1 MKRRLSAHPQLRLS
15 AGLVLLWALLSAL
28 SMTGLFA
35 QPAPAV
41 NSTVQ
46 TSVPASGAAATQPLD
61 LKQVTTHPDIDLSP
75 RLSPDGKYLAYV
87 SRQTYNF
94 DIWVRSTSGTS
105 NRQVTFNKADDLYPV
120 WYPDSRSLV
129 FVSQKEDAAGD
140 IWRIRFREVEGQL
153 IPRGEPEKIS
163 TWQGYD
169 GYPTVSPDG
178 KKIAWVSNASGRDEI
193 WFHNDNTGKTS
204 QLTFLGGTHPAWSSK
219 QDLIA
224 FTSFRA
230 GSSGGGD
237 IWLINLHGPRPAGEE
252 GTVLWDPREPPLYP
266 LTMGE
271 AAEGFPTWSP
281 DASRI
286 IFLRFAQ
293 DHNGDSLLT
302 PADRGALWEISPVP
316 APAESLLFSSPLARV
331 FMPGL
336 NPRMVRSAM
345 LLTSDSDNIMQ
356 PWCGGDQ
363 RVYFSS
369 DRGGNLD
376 IWSIPLEGAVPKQA
390 SAAAQYHWADT
401 AFPLLE
407 RASRWYLGP
416 LCLGYREVEPDEKEQ
431 RFLGERLIALRRLL
445 DFFPDSSRYA
455 ARALYDMGITAMLQG
470 DEEAAR
476 TFLQLITGH
485 YAGEREAAADAELA
499 LLGLSVQG
507 RSSGSANQLLKQGA
521 EAVLQRYGDQSAPA
535 AAARLAIGDL
545 YFESGDHT
553 RAFQEYARVQKEYPG
568 ERDACAASQL
578 KIGDLFRQFASQ
590 EEVVQAYLR
599 VVDLYPDQRQWMLQ
613 ARDRILDLLITGRRG
628 AEAFI
633 TRYREI
639 VGQYSRFPALAA
651 EAQFRI
657 GNILLR
663 NKEYRAAIRE
673 FEAMEELFPGLVDE
687 LFTARMSRAEAYLRL
702 GDSGSALALLYQL
715 VREQQQ
721 ERPDLAALA
730 SDRLVMAL
738 LSSADKLRASGDLQ
752 LAAMRY
758 RSAWERDL
766 HNLQAHRSYLEC
778 MYYQKKIDQAIDEY
792 RQINILHP
800 GDNILTYALGLA
812 YSYKGTER
820 AELFNDPDGLD
831 PVYLVNRSS
840 AVIARALSY
849 DYTMVPGYLTIAFNF
864 EMMENYEARQRA
876 KPTPFLARAWNAV
889 KAPFVDLYHRLTFYQ
904 ERKPARYYERAIH
917 ELNKAIVL
925 NDEIQEPQLEA
936 NLALNL
942 ANNYYNLGE
951 FGFGK
956 AYEFYQVKL
965 IYDSSFTDKQREALI
980 YERMGHCA
988 LVTEDLEKG
997 PRFLRHAID
1006 LYAAM
1011 DKEPRVLLN
1020 TKRLALLY
1028 EIGEQYEA
1036 AIDCYQ
1042 QAVEIEKKNNA
1053 LLDLMRSYRSIAYN
1067 YLRLDEPAD
1076 AIAYARRAMDLLNS
1090 GKIKKIKGE
1099 SSRMEIGFLGWYIP
1113 VPFIDFSTMGVN
1125 SLRSFTTED
1134 ERALIFSIFADSYQ
1148 QSKEYSTAIAYVEK
1162 KIALF
1167 HSRKDHRAVAT
1178 FYNNLGYIH
1187 FLKGD
1192 YLSAWRCY
1200 QSSLRLCEKYALTD
1214 GVIRNSLNLGRIA
1227 SGLNLQQQLG
1237 RSPAA
1242 VPALYADSAAVALKN
1257 ALDFLETTQLFY
1269 NRERAQLL
1277 LHLAEVML
1285 IEAHPEGGQSGTGA
1299 LAGIMARL
1307 ERMARVKGYLDE
1319 ALGLS
1324 RRYGL
1329 ERDELA
1335 AMFALAELYRAGGDY
1350 EEAWEE
1356 FNRCR
1361 KTALRRGEYALAWRI
1376 DVALGEVLERM
1387 SLESRRRYAIQS
1399 VPLEFY
1405 LEAVE
1410 LLEAHPTV
1418 TLGAMAPDMRR
1429 IHQQPYLRVIAALAR
1444 MGDIKGALT
1453 FAERLR
1459 AKTYLDLI
1467 GREEII
1473 FRKERHKIFLGNARF
1488 VQEKID
1494 KANSDI
1500 LRARTQGKL
1509 SSRGTRERKKQL
1521 EGYQH
1526 EYEEIFKQLRAEVP
1540 ELEGLVRVQPV
1551 DLLRVQKN
1559 LHNREALV
1567 LYQRVPDRLLAWTI
1581 GAQKV
1586 TLAEIPLSG
1595 EAVSQALDSW
1605 RRAGG
1610 LESAAGDTLW
1620 SSLLEPVLRLP
1631 EEIQRLVIIP
1641 DEELFYLPWSA
1652 AVHSLQS
1659 RELAVSVSS
1668 SLTAYYYAGQK
1679 RKLQGS
1685 RIFVAD
1691 DPVLA
1696 GALAGQG
1703 FQVTGPQPGEQ
1714 QNSFPAQVNSLGL
1727 AELIHLTAETAWNE
1741 IDPLESRIGF
1751 RVPGS
1756 AAARFPVKEIYAN
1769 SLSAG
1774 LLTMNGTQPLLGL
1787 ASIEPYL
1794 AWERGL
1800 HYAGLPS
1807 FLLTLWPGE
1816 RSRELE
1822 FYGLFYANLRS
1833 MPPAV
1838 ALARTQRGFFERGL
1852 PFREWA
1858 RFQLYGYGGMTE
1870 AEEEQFA
1877 VEGYAGKVRRGHAAF
1892 KLQEWSDAIVFYE
1905 EALQM
1910 AARQGDEE
1918 SVVRLEER
1926 VLEAAINGA
1935 LWSKAIE
1942 LEQRRLDAAERS
1954 GDVDGIVT
1962 GLNNLAY
1969 FYTQN
1974 GQYEEG
1980 VAAKKRYAG
1989 MAQQYGMDEQE
2000 AESLRE
2006 TGLIFERGG
2015 QYDKAMGFFNQA
2027 YERYQ
2032 AIDDSMGMGRS
2043 LRDMGRI
2050 EFLYRD
2056 HYTAAIELQ
2065 ERALAFFRPLAARV
2079 EIIDALH
2086 NLGIT
2091 HEKMGNYQPAL
2102 RCQQEALE
2110 LAGQEGQSR
2119 LIALSRQYL
2128 ANVLWKM
2135 GDYQKALQH
2144 QNAALETFA
2153 GLGDDQ
2159 LLQTA
2164 YSTRG
2169 LIALSLGQPQQAL
2182 EFEQK
2187 ALEIAARNDDRLDLA
2202 TIHKNLGMIYRSDGR
2217 FELAR
2222 ASFEQALVLD
2232 SLMAARS
2239 GLAYDY
2245 RNLGAI
2251 YGLIGRGSEGMLL
2264 ARRGLELSRTIRDSR
2279 NEAQS
2284 LLVLGTLQRRFGTPD
2299 SARASLEA
2307 AATMAEALYMPDIAW
2322 RAQRQLA
2329 DLHTATKNQPGQI
2342 RALYA
2347 ALATIESMRAR
2358 IRVEEYASGFIDDKL
2373 EVYSALIDVL
2383 AEAGQAG
2390 EALEVA
2396 ERARARSF
2404 LDLLG
2409 QRPLVFQ
2416 SPEASRFAAA
2426 GDSLQR
2432 ELGRAQSEILYLQAG
2447 SDALQAQQIRR
2458 LWERIQELRSRYA
2471 EHLVKVRAADPE
2483 LSALYQVE
2491 PLGEEEIRRL
2501 IPEKGAMLVYHLHR
2515 DRLTIWLVTRES
2527 VRLQRVQVGEAA
2539 LGEEISL
2546 LRRSL
2551 SRQLTITENARHL
2564 YDLLIKPFAEEIGRS
2579 GHLIIL
2585 PHGALHYLP
2594 FAVLQDEEKRYL
2606 GLEHTLSVAAS
2617 ASVLGHCLVKGEQYA
2632 GRERRQMGV
2641 LAFGNPDLGDSRYD
2655 LAFSEREVK
2664 SLKRYYPS
2672 VTVFTGAGASESRL
2686 RAETPSPPL
2695 LLFSCH
2701 GEFDES
2707 NPLLSALLLA
2717 PDGKSD
2723 GRLETHEIFGLRM
2736 EAFLVAMSACET
2748 GVGALRSGDEVIGLT
2763 RAFTF
2768 AGAAAQLSSLWK
2780 VDDLATAVL
2789 IKRFFRYLAEGDSR
2803 PEALRKAQKLVL
2815 AEINPYPAFWAAFQ
2829 ISGDYR

>member
-1 MKRRLSAHPQLRLS
+1 MKRRTPVHHGVRAMVGPALFR
-15 AGLVLLWALLSAL
+15 VLLCVGLMIIPCARPSPVVSAAIQ
-28 SMTGLFA
+28 SNTPAARAAAA
-35 QPAPAV
+35 QPL
-41 NSTVQ
+41 
-46 TSVPASGAAATQPLD
+46 GLR
-61 LKQVTTHPDIDLSP
+61 QVTTHPDIDLSP

-94 DIWVRSTSGTS
+94 DIWVRSISGSS
-105 NRQVTFNKADDLYPV
+105 NRQITFNKADDFYPV

-129 FVSQKEDAAGD
+129 FVSQKEDAGGD
-140 IWRIRFREVEGQL
+140 IWRIRFREVEGHL

-163 TWQGYD
+163 NWQGYD

-178 KKIAWVSNASGRDEI
+178 RKIAWVSDASGRDEI

-204 QLTFLGGTHPAWSSK
+204 QLTFLGGTQPAWSSQ

-230 GSSGGGD
+230 GVENGGD
-237 IWLINLHGPRPAGEE
+237 IWLINLHGPRPAEE
-252 GTVLWDPREPPLYP
+252 EAAGLWDPREPPLYP
-266 LTMGE
+266 LTRGE

-281 DASRI
+281 DASRLV
-286 IFLRFAQ
+286 FLRFDK

-302 PADRGALWEISPVP
+302 PADHGALWEMAPLP
-316 APAESLLFSSPLARV
+316 APAENPFFSSPLAR
-331 FMPGL
+331 FLLPGF
-336 NPRMVRSAM
+336 NPLMVRSAM
-345 LLTSDSDNIMQ
+345 PLTSDNDNIVQ

-376 IWSIPLEGAVPKQA
+376 IWSVPLDGPVPRQT
-390 SAAAQYHWADT
+390 SAAAQYRWADE

-407 RASRWYLGP
+407 RATRWYLGP

-431 RFLGERLIALRRLL
+431 RLLGERRIALRRLI
-445 DFFPDSSRYA
+445 DFFPDSSHYA
-455 ARALYDMGITAMLQG
+455 ARALHEMGIVSMLQG

-476 TFLQLITGH
+476 TCLQLVTTQ
-485 YAGEREAAADAELA
+485 YAGERETAAYAELA
-499 LLGLSVQG
+499 LLGLGMQG
-507 RSSGSANQLLKQGA
+507 RSGGRANGLLKQGV
-521 EAVLQRYGDQSAPA
+521 EEILLGYGDQSAPA
-535 AAARLAIGDL
+535 AAARLALGDL
-545 YFESGDHT
+545 YLESGEQT

-578 KIGDLFRQFASQ
+578 KIGDLFRQFAGQ

-613 ARDRILDLLITGRRG
+613 ARDRILDLLISGRKG
-628 AEAFI
+628 SEAFI
-633 TRYREI
+633 ARYREI

-673 FEAMEELFPGLVDE
+673 FEAMETLFPELVDE
-687 LFTARMSRAEAYLRL
+687 LFTARMSRAEAWLRL
-702 GDSGSALALLYQL
+702 GDSGSALALLDQL
-715 VREQQQ
+715 VKEQQQ
-721 ERPDLAALA
+721 RPDLAALA

-778 MYYQKKIDQAIDEY
+778 MYYQKKIDQAIEEY
-792 RQINILHP
+792 HQINILHP

-889 KAPFVDLYHRLTFYQ
+889 KAPFVDLYHRVTFYQ

-925 NDEIQEPQLEA
+925 NDETLEPQLEA

-951 FGFGK
+951 FGYEK

-965 IYDSSFTDKQREALI
+965 LYDSSFTDRQREALI

-997 PRFLRHAID
+997 PRFLRRAIE
-1006 LYAAM
+1006 LFAEM
-1011 DKEPRVLLN
+1011 DREPRVLLN

-1028 EIGEQYEA
+1028 EIGEQHEA
-1036 AIDCYQ
+1036 AIDYYQ
-1042 QAVEIEKKNNA
+1042 QAAEIEKKNNA
-1053 LLDLMRSYRSIAYN
+1053 LPELMRSYRSIAYN

-1076 AIAYARRAMDLLNS
+1076 AILYARRALELLDS
-1090 GKIKKIKGE
+1090 GKIKRVKGE
-1099 SSRMEIGFLGWYIP
+1099 SSRMEVGFLGWYFP
-1113 VPFIDFSTMGVN
+1113 VPFIDFSTMGMN

-1148 QSKEYSTAIAYVEK
+1148 RNKEYASAISYIK
-1162 KIALF
+1162 KKAELF
-1167 HSRKDHRAVAT
+1167 HDRKDYRAEAT
-1178 FYNNLGYIH
+1178 FYNNLGYIY
-1187 FLKGD
+1187 FLRGD
-1192 YLSAWRCY
+1192 YLQAWEYY
-1200 QSSLRLCEKYALTD
+1200 QRSLRLCEKYAIAD
-1214 GVIRNSLNLGRIA
+1214 GVIRNTLNLGRIA
-1227 SGLNLQQQLG
+1227 SGLHLQRQLG
-1237 RSPAA
+1237 RNPAA
-1242 VPALYADSAAVALKN
+1242 EPGLYADSAAVALQG
-1257 ALDFLETTQLFY
+1257 ALAFLDNTQLFY
-1269 NRERAQLL
+1269 NRDRAQLL
-1277 LHLAEVML
+1277 LQLAEVML
-1285 IEAHPEGGQSGTGA
+1285 IAGRPERAPSAPGV
-1299 LAGIMARL
+1299 LAATMADL
-1307 ERMARVKGYLDE
+1307 EQIARVKGYLDE
-1319 ALGLS
+1319 ALDLS

-1329 ERDELA
+1329 ERSDLA
-1335 AMFALAELYRAGGDY
+1335 SMYALAELYRAGGDY

-1361 KTALRRGEYALAWRI
+1361 RTALRRGEYDLSWRI
-1376 DVALGEVLERM
+1376 DVALGEVLEKM

-1410 LLEAHPTV
+1410 LLEAHPAAA
-1418 TLGAMAPDMRR
+1418 LGAVAPDVRR
-1429 IHQQPYLRVIAALAR
+1429 THQQPYLRVIAALVR
-1444 MGDIKGALT
+1444 MGDTRGALT
-1453 FAERLR
+1453 FAERMR
-1459 AKTYLDLI
+1459 AKSYLDLI
-1467 GREEII
+1467 GREEIS
-1473 FRKERHKIFLGNARF
+1473 FRRERHKIFLGNARF
-1488 VQEKID
+1488 VQDKID
-1494 KANSDI
+1494 QASSAI
-1500 LRARTQGKL
+1500 LRARTQGNIA
-1509 SSRGTRERKKQL
+1509 SRRSRELKKQL
-1521 EGYQH
+1521 QGYQL
-1526 EYEEIFKQLRAEVP
+1526 EYEDILKQLRAEVP

-1551 DLLRVQKN
+1551 DLLQLQKN
-1559 LHNREALV
+1559 LQQREALV

-1581 GAQKV
+1581 RAQSV
-1586 TLAEIPLSG
+1586 ALAEIPLSG
-1595 EAVSQALDSW
+1595 EALATALESW
-1605 RRAGG
+1605 RRAGR
-1610 LESAAGDTLW
+1610 LEAAPGDSLW
-1620 SSLLEPVLRLP
+1620 NSLLAPVLKLP
-1631 EEIQRLVIIP
+1631 AEIQRLVIIP
-1641 DEELFYLPWSA
+1641 DEEFFYLPWSA
-1652 AVHSLQS
+1652 AIHSLPG
-1659 RELAVSVSS
+1659 REVAVSVSS

-1679 RKLQGS
+1679 RKLQGK
-1685 RIFVAD
+1685 RIYIAD
-1691 DPVLA
+1691 DPMLA
-1696 GALAGQG
+1696 QALAGQG
-1703 FQVTGPQPGEQ
+1703 YQVSGPQSGDQ
-1714 QNSFPAQVNSLGL
+1714 QNSFPAQLNSMGL
-1727 AELIHLTAETAWNE
+1727 AELIHLKAETAWNT

-1751 RVPGS
+1751 EVPGF
-1756 AAARFPVKEIYAN
+1756 APARFSVKEVFAN
-1769 SLSAG
+1769 SFPAG
-1774 LLTMNGTQPLLGL
+1774 LLTMSGTQPLLGL
-1787 ASIEPYL
+1787 ASAEPCL

-1800 HYAGLPS
+1800 HYAGVPS
-1807 FLLTLWPGE
+1807 FLLNLWPGE
-1816 RSRELE
+1816 RSREVE
-1822 FYGLFYANLRS
+1822 FYGLFYANLKS

-1838 ALARTQRGFFERGL
+1838 ALAETQRGMLARGV
-1852 PFREWA
+1852 PFREWG
-1858 RFQLYGYGGMTE
+1858 RFQLYGYGGMTA
-1870 AEEEQFA
+1870 AEEQQFA

-1892 KLQEWSDAIVFYE
+1892 RLGEWSDAIVFYE

-1910 AARQGDEE
+1910 AERQGDAE
-1918 SVVRLEER
+1918 SVALLEER
-1926 VLEAAINGA
+1926 VLEAAVNGA

-1942 LEQRRLDAAERS
+1942 LQLRRLDAAERA
-1954 GDVDGIVT
+1954 GDVDAVAT
-1962 GLNNLAY
+1962 GLNNLA
-1969 FYTQN
+1969 FFHTQN

-1980 VAAKKRYAG
+1980 VAAKRRYAEL
-1989 MAQQYGMDEQE
+1989 AQQHGLNEQE

-2027 YERYQ
+2027 FERYLQ
-2032 AIDDSMGMGRS
+2032 LGHPLGMGLS

-2056 HYTAAIELQ
+2056 HYTAAIDLQ
-2065 ERALAFFRPLAARV
+2065 ARALALLRPLAARA

-2102 RCQQEALE
+2102 LCQQEALA
-2110 LAGQEGQSR
+2110 LAGEEGERR
-2119 LIALSRQYL
+2119 LVALSRQYL

-2135 GDYQKALQH
+2135 GDYQTALQH
-2144 QNAALETFA
+2144 QNAALATFN

-2164 YSTRG
+2164 YATRG

-2187 ALEIAARNDDRLDLA
+2187 ALEIAVRTDDRLNQA
-2202 TIHKNLGMIYRSDGR
+2202 TIHKNLGMIHRSDGR

-2222 ASFEQALVLD
+2222 ASFEQAMILD
-2232 SLMAARS
+2232 SLLVSQR

-2251 YGLIGRGSEGMLL
+2251 YGLIGRGSEGMFW
-2264 ARRGLELSRTIRDSR
+2264 ASRGLDLSRAIRDSR

-2284 LLVLGTLQRRFGTPD
+2284 LLVLGALQRRFGNPD
-2299 SARASLEA
+2299 SARANLEA
-2307 AATMAEALYMPDIAW
+2307 SAAMAAELFMPDIAW

-2329 DLHTATKNQPGQI
+2329 DLHGGVKNRPAQI
-2342 RALYA
+2342 QALYA
-2347 ALATIESMRAR
+2347 ALETIETMRAR
-2358 IRVEEYASGFIDDKL
+2358 IHVEEYASGFIDDKL

-2383 AEAGQAG
+2383 AEGGQAG

-2396 ERARARSF
+2396 ERARARGF

-2409 QRPLVFQ
+2409 QRPLIFS
-2416 SPEASRFAAA
+2416 SPEESRFAAA

-2432 ELGRAQSEILYLQAG
+2432 ELARAQSELLYLQARG
-2447 SDALQAQQIRR
+2447 DALQAQLLRR
-2458 LWERIQELRSRYA
+2458 LGERVQELRSRYA
-2471 EHLVKVRAADPE
+2471 EHLLQVREANPE

-2491 PLGEEEIRRL
+2491 PLGQEEIRRL
-2501 IPEKGAMLVYHLHR
+2501 LPEKGAMLVYYLHR

-2527 VRLQRVQVGEAA
+2527 VRIQRVEISEAA
-2539 LGEEISL
+2539 LGEEINL

-2551 SRQLTITENARHL
+2551 SRQLTITESARRL
-2564 YDLLIKPFAEEIGRS
+2564 YDLLIKPFAEEVGRS
-2579 GHLIIL
+2579 EHLIIL
-2585 PHGALHYLP
+2585 PHSALHYLP
-2594 FAVLQDEEKRYL
+2594 FTLLQDEQKRYL

-2617 ASVLGHCLVKGEQYA
+2617 ASVLGHCLAKGEQYT
-2632 GRERRQMGV
+2632 GRERRQMRV
-2641 LAFGNPDLGDSRYD
+2641 LAFGNPDLGEEQYD
-2655 LAFSEREVK
+2655 LAFAEREVK

-2672 VTVFTGAGASESRL
+2672 VSALTGADASESRL
-2686 RAETPSPPL
+2686 LAELPSPPL
-2695 LLFSCH
+2695 LLLSCH
-2701 GEFDES
+2701 GVFDEA
-2707 NPLLSALLLA
+2707 NPMLSALLLA
-2717 PDGKSD
+2717 PGGGED
-2723 GRLETHEIFGLRM
+2723 GRLEAHEIFGLRM
-2736 EAFLVAMSACET
+2736 EAFVVAMSACET
-2748 GVGALRSGDEVIGLT
+2748 GVGMLRSGDEVIGLS

-2789 IKRFFRYLAEGDSR
+2789 MKRFFRYLAEGDAR
-2803 PEALRKAQKLVL
+2803 PEALRKAQRLVME
-2815 AEINPYPAFWAAFQ
+2815 EINPYPAFWAAFQ